1 MESTKLFI
9 AFIDIIDSTAISAD
23 SNLGAT
29 YTKLLRRFQ
38 MTLRNHYNRFR
49 VLQYSIRGE
58 EGLCFLR
65 PALCTRD
72 VFSVIQMMYEIKA
85 TVESEIKP
93 FRVGIGIHFGEV
105 DVFYKDKPNVI
116 ESIEGAEINRAKRVE
131 TESRKGEYSK
141 IFLSY
146 DARMRI
152 SDPDYK
158 KFFKRKDI
166 TDVKG
171 YEAEPFICYELYNP
185 KSREKIRYDDSS
197 KGVSQAIDLEKE
209 LSALQAKCY
218 SIIRD
223 YETGFMD
230 GKDPSS
236 ENYTLCIISLFK
248 DMGFKTFRS
257 RSAATNDTIVLAN
270 QGRKIH
276 LEICN
281 RPIGLA
287 ELSQRSKIIGG
298 LNRKF
303 IVFIGEDSKVEDY
316 AYSKHISELR
326 SKNVFLLL
334 LNTSTLITLHHLHHI
349 ADNQNKERITNF
361 FLSGRHLIN
370 SRHVR
375 EYQSDLMKS
384 LVDDRIDDL
393 EGISSEEER
402 LRMLI
407 AQILKTRKI
416 HSPEY
421 DRSSMRDVATIVEK
435 IEALVYQI
443 FKKLQRG
450 NGSEKI
456 DDVFSA
462 CLRLGIEEVRKL
474 LDTIKFSSL
483 VPSSFAAYGTTKD
496 SFWEHSVLCGIFCD
510 ELAKKSGISIRLDEQ
525 GSLWDD
531 FYVIGFLH
539 DFGMVILD
547 QIFKGFYRYSV
558 IGNTKHFMVYQNEKK
573 LHHNHATIGAQAF
586 QQANFSNEFVM
597 AIEHHHEPKLA
608 DLKIRPICCLLYI
621 AEGFFSSLLIDD
633 DSVSFGAGGRDENLD
648 WCFDQ
653 LNIDVLEVQEY
664 VEISETLF
672 RQQRY

>member
-38 MTLRNHYNRFR
+38 MTLRNHYSRYR
-49 VLQYSIRGE
+49 VLQFSIRGE

-65 PALCTRD
+65 PAHCSRD

-93 FRVGIGIHFGEV
+93 FRVGIGIHFGQV
-105 DVFYKDKPNVI
+105 DVFYRDKPNVI

-166 TDVKG
+166 SNVKG
-171 YEAEPFICYELYNP
+171 YETEPLICYELFNP
-185 KSREKIRYDDSS
+185 KSGEKVRYDDSS
-197 KGVSQAIDLEKE
+197 EGVSQAVDLEKE
-209 LSALQAKCY
+209 LSSLQVKCY

-223 YETGFMD
+223 YENGFMD

-236 ENYTLCIISLFK
+236 GNYNLCIINLFK
-248 DMGFKTFRS
+248 DMGFKTYKPRS
-257 RSAATNDTIVLAN
+257 RPTNDNIVLAN
-270 QGRKIH
+270 HGSKIH
-276 LEICN
+276 LEICS

-287 ELSQRSKIIGG
+287 ELSQRSRIIGD

-303 IVFIGEDSKVEDY
+303 IVFIGEDSKVDDY
-316 AYSKHISELR
+316 AYRKHIAELR

-334 LNTSTLITLHHLHHI
+334 LNTSTLITLHHLYHI
-349 ADNQNKERITNF
+349 SDNQNKKRISGF
-361 FLSGRHLIN
+361 FLSDRHLTN

-393 EGISSEEER
+393 EGISTEEER
-402 LRMLI
+402 LRKLI
-407 AQILKTRKI
+407 AQILKTREI
-416 HSPEY
+416 HSAEY
-421 DRSSMRDVATIVEK
+421 DRSSMRDVATVVEK

-443 FKKLQRG
+443 LGLQ
-450 NGSEKI
+450 
-456 DDVFSA
+456 
-462 CLRLGIEEVRKL
+462 
-474 LDTIKFSSL
+474 
-483 VPSSFAAYGTTKD
+483 
-496 SFWEHSVLCGIFCD
+496 
-510 ELAKKSGISIRLDEQ
+510 
-525 GSLWDD
+525 
-531 FYVIGFLH
+531 
-539 DFGMVILD
+539 
-547 QIFKGFYRYSV
+547 
-558 IGNTKHFMVYQNEKK
+558 
-573 LHHNHATIGAQAF
+573 
-586 QQANFSNEFVM
+586 
-597 AIEHHHEPKLA
+597 
-608 DLKIRPICCLLYI
+608 
-621 AEGFFSSLLIDD
+621 
-633 DSVSFGAGGRDENLD
+633 
-648 WCFDQ
+648 
-653 LNIDVLEVQEY
+653 
-664 VEISETLF
+664 
-672 RQQRY
+672 